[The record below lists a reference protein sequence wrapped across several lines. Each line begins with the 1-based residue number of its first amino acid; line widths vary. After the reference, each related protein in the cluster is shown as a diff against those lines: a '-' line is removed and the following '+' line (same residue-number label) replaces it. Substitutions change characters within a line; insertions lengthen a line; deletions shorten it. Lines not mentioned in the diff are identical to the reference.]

1 MNKITYKI
9 LSGILCITMIMLSIG
24 CSSNYDSSEQ
34 YQDEESYTNQI
45 TNDTLYST
53 VLNKIYKIDVNTKEK
68 EQIIDVGA
76 CYFYSGCSIKD
87 DWIYCTYDKFG
98 GSGDTWP
105 YIYKVKTNGEDP
117 QILTKGA
124 YPTIYGDYIYY
135 LKSSFEESTSDTST
149 FTGIYR
155 MSLSGDDD
163 TCIKEIPASSSEY
176 FVICNSKIYY
186 TENAGSESTNI
197 NCVDLD
203 GSNSETVASLSENFL
218 RNLKSDGYYVYASGD
233 NIYQIDPNTNET
245 YEIISNADLEDVSND
260 YIYYTTYNNGSN
272 LYKMNLNNLDEN
284 TLIYTEDTIGG
295 VEVFGDEYLIMSCYT
310 RQYNTKNNAYVYMCT
325 TDGDEGTVL
334 EEFFGL

>member
-9 LSGILCITMIMLSIG
+9 LGGILCITMIMLSVG
-24 CSSNYDSSEQ
+24 CSSNYDSLEQ

-68 EQIIDVGA
+68 EQIIDVGS
-76 CYFYSGCSIKD
+76 CYFYNGCSVKD
-87 DWIYCTYDKFG
+87 NWIYCTYDKFG

-135 LKSSFEESTSDTST
+135 LKSSFEESSSDYST

-163 TCIKEIPASSSEY
+163 TCIKEIPASPSEY

-186 TENAGSESTNI
+186 TENTGSESTNI

-203 GSNSETVASLSENFL
+203 GSNSETIVSISENSL

-272 LYKMNLNNLDEN
+272 LYKMNLNNPDEN

>member
-9 LSGILCITMIMLSIG
+9 LGGILCITMIMLSVG

-68 EQIIDVGA
+68 EQIIDVGS
-76 CYFYSGCSIKD
+76 CYFYNGCSVKD
-87 DWIYCTYDKFG
+87 NWIYCTYDKFG

-105 YIYKVKTNGEDP
+105 YIYKVKINGEDP

-135 LKSSFEESTSDTST
+135 LKSSFEESSSDYST
-149 FTGIYR
+149 FTGI
-155 MSLSGDDD
+155 
-163 TCIKEIPASSSEY
+163 
-176 FVICNSKIYY
+176 
-186 TENAGSESTNI
+186 
-197 NCVDLD
+197 
-203 GSNSETVASLSENFL
+203 
-218 RNLKSDGYYVYASGD
+218 YVYASGD
-233 NIYQIDPNTNET
+233 NIYQINPNTNET

-272 LYKMNLNNLDEN
+272 LYKMNLNNPDEN

>member
-9 LSGILCITMIMLSIG
+9 LGSVLCIALLMLNVA
-24 CSSNYDSSEQ
+24 CSSNYNSSSEQ
-34 YQDEESYTNQI
+34 DEQTYINQI

-68 EQIIDVGA
+68 ELIIDIGN
-76 CYFYSGCSIKD
+76 CYFYNDCSVKD

-117 QILTKGA
+117 QLLTKGA

-135 LKSSFEESTSDTST
+135 LKSSFEENTSDTST

-163 TCIKEIPASSSEY
+163 TCIKEIPARPSAY

-186 TENAGSESTNI
+186 TEQSGSENPKISCI
-197 NCVDLD
+197 DLD
-203 GSNSETVASLSENFL
+203 GSN
-218 RNLKSDGYYVYASGD
+218 
-233 NIYQIDPNTNET
+233 
-245 YEIISNADLEDVSND
+245 YE
-260 YIYYTTYNNGSN
+260 
-272 LYKMNLNNLDEN
+272 
-284 TLIYTEDTIGG
+284 
-295 VEVFGDEYLIMSCYT
+295 
-310 RQYNTKNNAYVYMCT
+310 YVYMCT

-334 EEFFGL
+334 EEFFGV